1 MNEIVISATW
11 IIGGVSSPL
20 PYFLNVVENSLISH
34 PVSFADLGL
43 YTLEIKIEDG
53 GGLFNV

>member
-1 MNEIVISATW
+1 MNEIIISATL

-20 PYFLNVVENSLISH
+20 PYFLNIVENSLISY
-34 PVSFADLGL
+34 PLSFSDLGL

-53 GGLFNV
+53 GGQFNV